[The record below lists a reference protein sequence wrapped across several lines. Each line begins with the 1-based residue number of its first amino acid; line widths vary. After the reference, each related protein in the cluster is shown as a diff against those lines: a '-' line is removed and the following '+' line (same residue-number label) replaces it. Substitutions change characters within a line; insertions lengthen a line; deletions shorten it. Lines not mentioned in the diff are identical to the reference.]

1 MSEINIEEFINVDLR
16 VAKIKEAHE
25 VPDADKLVEL
35 ILDVGELGEKR
46 VFAGIKD
53 AYELEDLTNKLV
65 VVVNNLVWLTPLEAR
80 GRFLNLVASEFG
92 GTACIHNLGATS
104 VRHRSNA
111 KSVSGGLDKARL

>member
-65 VVVNNLVWLTPLEAR
+65 VVVNNLKPRKMRFGVSEGMILAASNENDEIHLLEP
-80 GRFLNLVASEFG
+80 SEFSKP
-92 GTACIHNLGATS
+92 GTKIS
-104 VRHRSNA
+104 
-111 KSVSGGLDKARL
+111 